1 MGEGNTQS
9 GVPFILPCP
18 GIVASQ
24 TLLGAAESKAP
35 RSQVG
40 PPHILSG
47 ETCVRLKVQFIQSL
61 RKTGLRL

>member
-40 PPHILSG
+40 PG
-47 ETCVRLKVQFIQSL
+47 VRMK
-61 RKTGLRL
+61 RM